1 MPGWKVPDL
10 IVVRPSR
17 LNFVLETYVRLPFC
31 RSSHCAWNSAPSVRR
46 SFARGL
52 YDRQGILCPVDLV
65 ALTEKW
71 IRGNPDSPKLLKL
84 RLVAEV
90 IRGLTCHAVARHMPS
105 RLGCARQVHNA

>member
-52 YDRQGILCPVDLV
+52 YDRQAYFVQLTWWRSRKNGSGGILTHLNFSSFAWLP
-65 ALTEKW
+65 
-71 IRGNPDSPKLLKL
+71 R
-84 RLVAEV
+84 
-90 IRGLTCHAVARHMPS
+90 
-105 RLGCARQVHNA
+105 